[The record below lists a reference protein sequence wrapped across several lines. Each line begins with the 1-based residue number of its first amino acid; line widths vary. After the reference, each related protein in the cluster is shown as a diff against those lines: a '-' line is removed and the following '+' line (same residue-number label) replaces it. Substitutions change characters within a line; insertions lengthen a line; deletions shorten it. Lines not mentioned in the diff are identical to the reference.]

1 MYLLPT
7 LRFAVLLQAPL
18 ISPSPP
24 SLPEWTILR
33 NNAIT
38 SMNASRC
45 ACVIR
50 VFVCVCVCLCRHS
63 ECGQTLPGGEHGC
76 SLLFLLLFQITVCFI
91 NAMVIW
97 LPLLLF
103 WSPRLTKMQESSKD
117 THWSKRLQRPRA
129 TQPVPTV
136 SIFHECCW
144 RKVAVGELQQTICSK
159 QRAGNIAEPP
169 VEWPG
174 PCVAAWPTCFSLY
187 AYLRRC
193 FSLGWLIDMKHPRL
207 NMLQNKLSG
216 GKITVVLPFSSS
228 WSNSCEYQSMF
239 VERFSCSILKKI

>member
-1 MYLLPT
+1 MINQQLYT
-7 LRFAVLLQAPL
+7 LCISFPPCVLLYFFLLLSPL
-18 ISPSPP
+18 ISLSPP
-24 SLPEWTILR
+24 SLPEWTFLR

-38 SMNASRC
+38 SMNASHC
-45 ACVIR
+45 ACV
-50 VFVCVCVCLCRHS
+50 VCVCVCICLCECDTHS
-63 ECGQTLPGGEHGC
+63 ECGHTVAQTLPGGEHGC

-103 WSPRLTKMQESSKD
+103 GPRASRKMQESSKD

-174 PCVAAWPTCFSLY
+174 PCAAAWPTCFSLY
-187 AYLRRC
+187 AYLHCC

-216 GKITVVLPFSSS
+216 
-228 WSNSCEYQSMF
+228 
-239 VERFSCSILKKI
+239 KKNRGCVALLLIVK